1 MSLLRLAA
9 GVRGLPK
16 LLYPRRTA
24 AVWVSRALVDG
35 SDVEWRPSADTITR
49 IEGAVPLW
57 WALQS
62 GGSEL
67 GLILTPTTR
76 Q

>member
-9 GVRGLPK
+9 GVRGLAK

-35 SDVEWRPSADTITR
+35 SDVEWRASADTITR
-49 IEGAVPLW
+49 IEGEVPL
-57 WALQS
+57 
-62 GGSEL
+62 
-67 GLILTPTTR
+67 
-76 Q
+76 